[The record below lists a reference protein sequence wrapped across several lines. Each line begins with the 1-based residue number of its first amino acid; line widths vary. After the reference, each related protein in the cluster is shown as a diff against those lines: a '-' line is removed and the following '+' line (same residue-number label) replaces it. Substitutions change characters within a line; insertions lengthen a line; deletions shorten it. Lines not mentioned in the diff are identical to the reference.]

1 MPLRKRSD
9 EFMAERTIVVNR
21 KARHD
26 YDILETYEAGIV
38 LTGPE
43 VKSLRQGK
51 VSIAEAYARVNK
63 GELWIYNMHIS
74 PYDSVLQRN
83 YDPRQ
88 PRKLLMNR
96 REIDRLMGI
105 TQQRSLTLIPLRVY
119 FNERGYAK
127 VELGLAKGKRKVDRR
142 HEIMEREMR
151 REVERATRGRRS

>member
-1 MPLRKRSD
+1 MP
-9 EFMAERTIVVNR
+9 ERTVTVNR

-43 VKSLRQGK
+43 VKSVRQGK
-51 VSIAEAYARVNK
+51 VSLSEAYARVNK
-63 GELWIYNMHIS
+63 GELWLYNMHIA
-74 PYDSVLQRN
+74 PYDPVLQRN

-88 PRKLLMNR
+88 PRKLLMHR
-96 REIDRLMGI
+96 REIDRLMGL
-105 TQQRSLTLIPLRVY
+105 TQQRGLTLIPLRIY

-142 HEIMEREMR
+142 REIMEREMK
-151 REVERATRGRRS
+151 REVDRALRGRHNS

>member
-1 MPLRKRSD
+1 MP
-9 EFMAERTIVVNR
+9 ERTVAVNR

-43 VKSLRQGK
+43 VKSVRQGK
-51 VSIAEAYARVNK
+51 VSLAEAYARVNK
-63 GELWIYNMHIS
+63 GELWLYNMHIA
-74 PYDSVLQRN
+74 PYDPVLQRN

-88 PRKLLMNR
+88 PRKLLMHR
-96 REIDRLMGI
+96 REIDRLMGL
-105 TQQRSLTLIPLRVY
+105 TQQRGLTLIPLRVY

-142 HEIMEREMR
+142 REIMEREMK
-151 REVERATRGRRS
+151 REVERALRGRHNSR

>member
-1 MPLRKRSD
+1 
-9 EFMAERTIVVNR
+9 MAERTVVVNR

-26 YDILETYEAGIV
+26 YEILETYEAGIV

-43 VKSLRQGK
+43 VKAVRQGK

-63 GELWIYNMHIS
+63 GELWLYNMHIT
-74 PYDSVLQRN
+74 PYDPVLQRN

-88 PRKLLMNR
+88 PRKLLMHR
-96 REIDRLMGI
+96 REIDRLVGL
-105 TQQRSLTLIPLRVY
+105 TQQKGLTLVPLRVY

-142 HEIMEREMR
+142 REIMEREMK
-151 REVERATRGRRS
+151 REVERALRGKRN

>member
-1 MPLRKRSD
+1 
-9 EFMAERTIVVNR
+9 MAERTVTVNR

-43 VKSLRQGK
+43 VKAIRQGK
-51 VSIAEAYARVNK
+51 VSLAEAYARVNK
-63 GELWIYNMHIS
+63 GELWLYNMHIA
-74 PYDSVLQRN
+74 PYDPVLQRN

-88 PRKLLMNR
+88 PRKLLMHR
-96 REIDRLMGI
+96 REIDRLMGL
-105 TQQRSLTLIPLRVY
+105 TQQRGLTLIPLRLY

-142 HEIMEREMR
+142 REIMEREMQ
-151 REVERATRGRRS
+151 REVDRALRGRR